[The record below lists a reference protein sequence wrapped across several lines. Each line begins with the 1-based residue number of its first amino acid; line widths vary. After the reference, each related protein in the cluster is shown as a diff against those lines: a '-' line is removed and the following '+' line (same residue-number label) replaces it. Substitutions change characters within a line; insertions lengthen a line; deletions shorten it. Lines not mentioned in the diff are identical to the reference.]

1 MYTDFGYIILLD
13 YSCLFIY
20 IQKEGK
26 RTMEKQEFMTVSEVA
41 ETLKV
46 GKRTVYNMISK
57 GLLDKISVKGIRR
70 TLIKRQQVRN
80 LLKK

>member
-1 MYTDFGYIILLD
+1 
-13 YSCLFIY
+13 
-20 IQKEGK
+20 
-26 RTMEKQEFMTVSEVA
+26 MEKQEFMTVSEVA